1 MDDLLEE
8 KRKGSHAGT
17 WVGRAV
23 QALSRMQKEVEIHG
37 ENDHFSVILDL
48 SC

>member
-1 MDDLLEE
+1 MICW
-8 KRKGSHAGT
+8 RKKERVLMQVPGR
-17 WVGRAV
+17 GRAV

-37 ENDHFSVILDL
+37 ENDHFSVTLDL